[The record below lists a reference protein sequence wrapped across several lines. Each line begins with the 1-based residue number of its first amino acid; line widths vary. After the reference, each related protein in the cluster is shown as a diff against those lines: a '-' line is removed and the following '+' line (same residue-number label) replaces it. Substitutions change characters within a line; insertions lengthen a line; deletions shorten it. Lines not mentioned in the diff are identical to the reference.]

1 MNQEMP
7 AALLGGLLLSLV
19 WGGPSTACVNTY
31 SEAEHPTRVE
41 RPSDYISRLKAHP
54 EHDRLAKGPAPQD
67 PGSSAGYK
75 ARSDY
80 AAVLVHR
87 GESQRAVE
95 ILESVEAGHPGE
107 YVVAANL
114 GTAYEL
120 SGDLVK
126 AHHWISEG
134 IRRNPRSHEGTEWLH
149 LRILETRQALA
160 QDPSWLKSHSVLGL
174 DFGSDAKPQSP
185 PAWPKGA
192 DDAEDVITALAYQL
206 HERLAF
212 VPPPD
217 PLVGGMIADLADL
230 LVLFRNV
237 DFAIPVYQLALT
249 YQPISASLVASRLE
263 MSEEV
268 RRTRHPLDTRLVPLL
283 GGIAVST
290 LLAAAFLVWWRGAR

>member
-1 MNQEMP
+1 MNERML
-7 AALLGGLLLSLV
+7 AALLGGLLLSLG
-19 WGGPSTACVNTY
+19 WGSPSSACINTY
-31 SEAEHPTRVE
+31 REAEGPTRVE

-54 EHDRLAKGPAPQD
+54 EHDRLIEGPAPQD

-80 AAVLVHR
+80 AAALVHR
-87 GESQRAVE
+87 GESRKAVE

-120 SGDLVK
+120 SGDLVQ
-126 AHHWISEG
+126 AHHWIQEG

-149 LRILETRQALA
+149 LRILEARQALA
-160 QDPSWLKSHSVLGL
+160 QNPSWLRSHSVLGL
-174 DFGSDAKPQSP
+174 DFGRDASPQAPRS
-185 PAWPKGA
+185 WPKGA
-192 DDAEDVITALAYQL
+192 HDAEDVITALAYQL

-237 DFAIPVYQLALT
+237 DFAIPVYKLALT
-249 YQPISASLVASRLE
+249 YQPITASLVSNRLE

-268 RRTRHPLDTRLVPLL
+268 RRRRHPVEDTLVPLL
-283 GGIAVST
+283 GGIAAVT
-290 LLAAAFLVWWRGAR
+290 LLAAVLLVWRRGAR